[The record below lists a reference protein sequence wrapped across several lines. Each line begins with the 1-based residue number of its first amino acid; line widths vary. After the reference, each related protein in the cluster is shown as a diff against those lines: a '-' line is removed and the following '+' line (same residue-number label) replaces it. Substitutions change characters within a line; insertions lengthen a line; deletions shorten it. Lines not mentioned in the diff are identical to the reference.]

1 MAFRRALSIAG
12 IGAAGVL
19 LAGCGDAGSPEER
32 VRATVTAAEE
42 AAESRDLSAV
52 MDLVADSY
60 ADERGQDKAS
70 IRGLMHGYF
79 LLNQSVHLLVSVDD
93 IEFPAAD
100 VANAQVTVGM
110 VGNQSQDDWALAAEV
125 HEFDVRLR
133 LVDDEWKLQSARRV
147 RRGDDR

>member
-1 MAFRRALSIAG
+1 MRR
-12 IGAAGVL
+12 IGPWLVL
-19 LAGCGDAGSPEER
+19 TLLVSVILTGCGDPGSPEDR

-42 AAESRDLSAV
+42 GAEARDLSRV
-52 MDLVADSY
+52 MELVADSY
-60 ADERGQDKAS
+60 SDERGQDKAS
-70 IRGLMHGYF
+70 IRGLMRGFF
-79 LLNQSVHLLVSVDD
+79 LLNQSVHLLVSVDN
-93 IEFPAAD
+93 IEFPADD

-110 VGNQSQDDWALAAEV
+110 LGNQSQDDWALAAEV

>member
-1 MAFRRALSIAG
+1 MKERARRLG
-12 IGAAGVL
+12 LL
-19 LAGCGDAGSPEER
+19 LAGCLLMASCADDTSPEDR

-42 AAESRDLSAV
+42 ATEARDLSQV

-60 ADERGQDKAS
+60 SDERGQDKSS
-70 IRGLMHGYF
+70 IRGLMHGFF

-93 IEFPAAD
+93 IEFPAED

-110 VGNQSQDDWALAAEV
+110 LGNQSRDDWALAAEV

-133 LVDDEWKLQSARRV
+133 LVGDEWKLQSARRV
-147 RRGDDR
+147 RRGDGR